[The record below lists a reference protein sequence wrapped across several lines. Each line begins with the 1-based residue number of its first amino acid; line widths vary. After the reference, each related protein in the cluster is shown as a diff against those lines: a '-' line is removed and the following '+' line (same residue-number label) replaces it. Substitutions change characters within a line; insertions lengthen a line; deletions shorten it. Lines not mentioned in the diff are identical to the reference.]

1 MTQHPAF
8 IPAPDQAPQLPEL
21 PSSVAADPSR
31 NHLEVAFPRSL
42 GRSTELGEQRE
53 ADVGIVE
60 IALHPLAAK
69 PAFPAHLFE
78 PLLQFRRAVSC
89 PLLQGSSQIVLPI
102 Q

>member
-60 IALHPLAAK
+60 IA
-69 PAFPAHLFE
+69 HLLLDWGDRFE
-78 PLLQFRRAVSC
+78 DRVGWLTHSLS
-89 PLLQGSSQIVLPI
+89 
-102 Q
+102 